1 MQDRKRRI
9 CGMLACCG
17 MLVIILDGKTALFS
31 MQAGIMLCIQTVIP
45 ALFPFFLLSG
55 IVCGSLLGQP
65 IKVFQPL
72 SKFCRIPRGSETLLI
87 IGLVSGYPV
96 GAQLVT
102 QAYQDGKLSRDT
114 AKRMLGFC
122 SNAGPAFIFGMLSPL
137 FSKASISWLLWCIQI
152 VGALLVS
159 FLLPGNTQSVTTI
172 KCREPI
178 TLQKALKNAVK
189 NMVTVCSWVIVFR
202 LILGFFDRWFLWLL
216 PVEARVLVAG
226 VLELSN
232 GCVMLRELSQ
242 DGMRF
247 ILASV
252 MLSFGGLCVTM
263 QTLSVTEDLGCA
275 GYFPGKALQTL
286 ICLFLSCIAQT
297 FLFSKDDIIFIS
309 PAVFL
314 ALGSLTVVYLYLLH
328 RKKVVAFTGRM
339 LYNTTK

>member
-1 MQDRKRRI
+1 MQDGKKRI
-9 CGMLACCG
+9 YGILACCG
-17 MLVIILDGKTALFS
+17 MLVIILDGKTALYS
-31 MQAGIMLCIQTVIP
+31 MQEGISLCVQTVIP

-55 IVCGSLLGQP
+55 IVCSSLLGQP
-65 IKVFQPL
+65 IKAFHPL
-72 SKFCRIPRGSETLLI
+72 SKLCRIPKGSESLLI
-87 IGLVSGYPV
+87 IGLLSGYPV

-102 QAYQDGKLSRDT
+102 QAYHDGKLPHDT

-137 FSKASISWLLWCIQI
+137 FSKASISWLLWCIHI
-152 VGALLVS
+152 VGALLVG
-159 FLLPGNTQSVTTI
+159 FLLPGNVQSVTTI
-172 KCREPI
+172 KSKEPI

-202 LILGFFDRWFLWLL
+202 LVLGFCDRWFLWLL
-216 PVEARVLVAG
+216 PVEARVLFAG
-226 VLELSN
+226 ILELSN

-252 MLSFGGLCVTM
+252 MLSFGGLCVGM
-263 QTLSVTEDLGCA
+263 QTLSVTENLGCA
-275 GYFPGKALQTL
+275 SYFPGKVLQTL
-286 ICLFLSCIAQT
+286 ICASLSCILQI
-297 FLFSKDDIIFIS
+297 FVFSKEESVIIS
-309 PAVFL
+309 PAAFL
-314 ALGSLTVVYLYLLH
+314 VLGILTVLYLYLLH